1 MYPRFSSTVYATIR
15 SGKDRK
21 SAFGEKALIAAK
33 FEECRETLQSVCTI
47 CENFKSNHPEI
58 ELDIADQ
65 VLTSFK
71 TWGNDIGASS
81 YNLDR
86 SLRLNQRLRDQVV
99 ALLNVFQDELKQ
111 GDYPLLHR
119 PHIEA
124 LQYEAYQLNDTD
136 LAEHSFEDELGL
148 ASPLQQT
155 EGTRIAAEIQEVFL
169 CAEESLDQL
178 KSLNPAL
185 REAYPEDLNGG
196 SGSSNASSDQLEN
209 PLSDHV
215 ELTRSMFPGASKVLI
230 ERLGRANWRRQ
241 QSLRVVR
248 ERRAIAMSTKAK
260 ISKLG
265 PRQGPRRDVAVD
277 AFNFQQPALKGG
289 SDYTKPSIPRIEET
303 LEKPPK
309 HDSVSVSDY
318 SSSSHAEIS
327 VAPSLFSRPHFSR
340 AASFTSYAQSTARK
354 PDPPPFIQGPQH
366 REVPLPPRSLDGQPF
381 TCPYCYFE
389 VNLYKE
395 LTTTED
401 WEAHVF
407 EDLLAYL
414 CTFDQCD
421 WSRKAYGAR
430 DEWYQHELRSHLI
443 PQVWSCE
450 SCQKEF
456 KTKSDLK
463 QHLLRSHSTDFSPDE
478 ATQMVSFLRPI
489 HSREAFSRERCPLCP
504 CPLDPAQMKEHIAE
518 HLEQLAL
525 TAVCGEES
533 TEEDDSDDIMSQ
545 SASDTMS
552 ERGTKLRML
561 HAFAEEQGA
570 QFGQRPKPAENIDE
584 NDIADVSDEDEPLS
598 DYSRAAGGQLPGSS
612 GAWRVQELMSD
623 GTRPSRHVEQSSG
636 RILHRPRSD
645 TDSTQRFPLV
655 ETRTF
660 PKDEGFKGREKELA
674 NLYKILSEPGRVY
687 VLSAEGGMGK
697 TTLAAEFTYRYEQSF
712 EYIFWVQA
720 ETQVGA
726 SETFNQIALVLDL
739 AAPGT
744 DQEELTKI
752 GREFLE
758 NTKKRWLMVLD
769 NVEKWENIDGF
780 TPMKTSATTGSIL
793 ITTRYQGLTA
803 PSRPINYYRKTLEE
817 LPTEEGRELL
827 LHGLPLD
834 LRPSSYSL
842 RDPEYKAAG
851 DLATL
856 AGLPLVIVLITGY
869 MKAMNCKPSE
879 FATYW
884 DSWWMDNNPG
894 SGPEDQKTTK
904 GKLDTIMKI
913 STEDLSSDANKVLRI
928 LSFLDSDG
936 VPKDLLV
943 VEKGQSGPPYLQAFR
958 IEKIWSQLISKHFIS
973 EKTQDNKKMYIVH
986 RSVQIRI
993 SRELHK
999 KTRQAEELF
1008 KLTVELVRRRLPR
1021 PSLDFPDQ
1029 QKWSHFKEYL
1039 PHVATLQKIYSDQGT
1054 VIALTPFVEL
1064 AELFKDGG
1072 VFLWQRFLRNDAMRL
1087 LLAAERILDQLE
1099 TNHDELRAEIHVT
1112 MNLLLQYLGIS
1123 RRKEISERAK
1133 KILDFNQNRAR
1144 QLEASG
1150 KLSDVDRIRVI
1161 NAFADY
1167 ANSLLQGND
1176 FKAAESIYK
1185 GCHERRLTI
1194 TSEESD
1200 PFSFAK
1206 LAHHM
1211 AYCSMYR
1218 HDFGEAIL
1226 LAERAIRLMQVFGD
1240 KLLVLRFQFDLACIV
1255 LQSGDLKGSLDQH
1268 EIILAE
1274 RIRLQGKDSYFT
1286 LQSQYAVGALY
1297 SYLERWNDAEWQV
1310 NNALQKA
1317 EGKPGK
1323 SVWSDAATARAKF
1336 HLSQILKAQNGGKM
1350 SKDAEKLA
1358 QEGKD
1363 VLSKLL
1369 VYDDISGVEE
1379 EDTLALFDH
1388 LQPVFGGRWTGMS
1401 LLKYVS

>member
-1 MYPRFSSTVYATIR
+1 MDPRFPSAVYATIR

-21 SAFGEKALIAAK
+21 STLGERALIAAN
-33 FEECRETLQSVCTI
+33 FEECRETLQSVHTI
-47 CENFKSNHPEI
+47 CKNLKSNHPEI

-65 VLTSFK
+65 VSASFK
-71 TWGNDIGASS
+71 TWGNDIGASNH
-81 YNLDR
+81 NLDR

-99 ALLNVFQDELKQ
+99 ALLNVFQDELEQ
-111 GDYPLLHR
+111 D
-119 PHIEA
+119 IEA
-124 LQYEAYQLNDTD
+124 LQYGIYQTNDTD
-136 LAEHSFEDELGL
+136 LAEPHFDDELGL
-148 ASPLQQT
+148 ASPLPQT
-155 EGTRIAAEIQEVFL
+155 EGTCIAAEIQEVFL

-196 SGSSNASSDQLEN
+196 SGSSNASSDPLDN
-209 PLSDHV
+209 PVHEHL
-215 ELTRSMFPGASKVLI
+215 ELTRSMFPGASEVLI

-248 ERRAIAMSTKAK
+248 ERRAVGLNTKAK

-277 AFNFQQPALKGG
+277 AFNFQQPALKVG
-289 SDYTKPSIPRIEET
+289 SDHAKHSVPRLEGIPER
-303 LEKPPK
+303 PHK

-318 SSSSHAEIS
+318 SSSSHAETS
-327 VAPSLFSRPHFSR
+327 LAPSMFSRPHFSR
-340 AASFTSYAQSTARK
+340 TASLTSYAQSTARK
-354 PDPPPFIQGPQH
+354 PDAPPFIRGTEH
-366 REVPLPPRSLDGQPF
+366 LVPPPPRSLDGQPF
-381 TCPYCYFE
+381 TCPYCCFE
-389 VNLYKE
+389 VNLYEE
-395 LTTTED
+395 LKTTED
-401 WEAHVF
+401 WESHVF

-414 CTFDQCD
+414 CTFDHCD
-421 WSRKAYGAR
+421 WGRKAYGAR

-456 KTKSDLK
+456 ETKSHLEE
-463 QHLLRSHSTDFSPDE
+463 HLLKSHSTDFSPDE
-478 ATQMVSFLRPI
+478 ATEMVSFLRPI
-489 HSREAFSRERCPLCP
+489 HSRKSFTRERCPLCP
-504 CPLDPAQMKEHIAE
+504 SPLEPAEMKKHIAK

-525 TAVCGEES
+525 TAVYGEES

-545 SASDTMS
+545 SASDNMS

-561 HAFAEEQGA
+561 QAFADEQVA
-570 QFGQRPKPAENIDE
+570 QLGQRPKPAENIDE
-584 NDIADVSDEDEPLS
+584 DDIDDVSDKDEPAS
-598 DYSRAAGGQLPGSS
+598 GFSEVAGSGLAGPS
-612 GAWRVQELMSD
+612 GAWRVQELMSG
-623 GTRPSRHVEQSSG
+623 GTRPSRHVEQGSS
-636 RILHRPRSD
+636 RFHHRPRSN

-660 PKDEGFKGREKELA
+660 PKDESFKGREKELA

-726 SETFNQIALVLDL
+726 SETFNEIALVLDL
-739 AAPGT
+739 AAPGS
-744 DQEELTKI
+744 DPEELTKF

-758 NTKKRWLMVLD
+758 TTKKRWLMVLD
-769 NVEKWENIDGF
+769 NVEKWDNIDGF

-827 LHGLPLD
+827 LHGLPPD
-834 LRPSSYSL
+834 LRPSTYSV

-851 DLATL
+851 DLAAL

-879 FATYW
+879 FASYW
-884 DSWWMDNNPG
+884 DSWWLDNNPG
-894 SGPEDQKTTK
+894 SGPEDQKSTK
-904 GKLDTIMKI
+904 GRLDTIMKI

-943 VEKGQSGPPYLQAFR
+943 VEKGQNGPSYLQAFR
-958 IEKIWSQLISKHFIS
+958 IEKILNQLISKHFIS

-986 RSVQIRI
+986 RSVQMRI

-1021 PSLDFPDQ
+1021 PSLEFPDQ

-1039 PHVATLQKIYSDQGT
+1039 PHVATLQKIYADQGT
-1054 VIALTPFVEL
+1054 VIALTPFIEL

-1123 RRKEISERAK
+1123 RRKEISERSK
-1133 KILDFNQNRAR
+1133 KILEFNQNRAR
-1144 QLEASG
+1144 QLEALG
-1150 KLSDVDRIRVI
+1150 KLTDVDRIRVI

-1176 FKAAESIYK
+1176 FKAADSIYRD
-1185 GCHERRLTI
+1185 CHERLLTI

-1218 HDFGEAIL
+1218 HDFEEAIQL
-1226 LAERAIRLMQVFGD
+1226 SEKAVRLMQVFGN
-1240 KLLVLRFQFDLACIV
+1240 KLLVLRFQFDLACII
-1255 LQSGDLKGSLDQH
+1255 LQSGDLQGSLDQH

-1297 SYLERWNDAEWQV
+1297 SYLERWDDAEWQI

-1336 HLSQILKAQNGGKM
+1336 HLSQILKARNGGEL
-1350 SKDAEKLA
+1350 SIDAEKLA

-1369 VYDDISGVEE
+1369 VYDDISGVKE
-1379 EDTLALFDH
+1379 EDTGALFDH
-1388 LQPVFGGRWTGMS
+1388 LQPVFGGRWTGIS

>member
-1 MYPRFSSTVYATIR
+1 MMYPRFSSTVYATIR
-15 SGKDRK
+15 SGKGRK
-21 SAFGEKALIAAK
+21 STSGEKALIAAK

-47 CENFKSNHPEI
+47 CENLKSNNPEI

-111 GDYPLLHR
+111 D
-119 PHIEA
+119 IEA
-124 LQYEAYQLNDTD
+124 LQYGAYQLNNTN
-136 LAEHSFEDELGL
+136 LADPSFDDELDL

-155 EGTRIAAEIQEVFL
+155 EGTRIAAEVQEVFL

-248 ERRAIAMSTKAK
+248 ERRAISMSTKAK

-289 SDYTKPSIPRIEET
+289 SDYTKPSVPRIEET
-303 LEKPPK
+303 SERPPK
-309 HDSVSVSDY
+309 QDSVSVSDY

-340 AASFTSYAQSTARK
+340 AASFTSYAQSTTQK
-354 PDPPPFIQGPQH
+354 PDPPPFIQGPEH

-381 TCPYCYFE
+381 TY
-389 VNLYKE
+389 
-395 LTTTED
+395 
-401 WEAHVF
+401 
-407 EDLLAYL
+407 
-414 CTFDQCD
+414 
-421 WSRKAYGAR
+421 
-430 DEWYQHELRSHLI
+430 
-443 PQVWSCE
+443 
-450 SCQKEF
+450 
-456 KTKSDLK
+456 
-463 QHLLRSHSTDFSPDE
+463 
-478 ATQMVSFLRPI
+478 
-489 HSREAFSRERCPLCP
+489 
-504 CPLDPAQMKEHIAE
+504 PAQMKEHIAE

-561 HAFAEEQGA
+561 QAFAEEQGA

-584 NDIADVSDEDEPLS
+584 NDINDVSDEDEPLS
-598 DYSRAAGGQLPGSS
+598 DYSRATGDRLPGSS
-612 GAWRVQELMSD
+612 GAWRVQELMND
-623 GTRPSRHVEQSSG
+623 GTLPSRHVEQSSG
-636 RILHRPRSD
+636 RIPHRSRSD
-645 TDSTQRFPLV
+645 TDSSQRFPLV

-660 PKDEGFKGREKELA
+660 PKDESFKGREKELA

-758 NTKKRWLMVLD
+758 STKKRWLMVLD
-769 NVEKWENIDGF
+769 NVEKWDNIDGF

-793 ITTRYQGLTA
+793 ITTRYQELTA

-834 LRPSSYSL
+834 LRPSSHSL

-856 AGLPLVIVLITGY
+856 VGLPLVIVLITGY

-894 SGPEDQKTTK
+894 SGPEDQKSTK

-958 IEKIWSQLISKHFIS
+958 IEKILNQLISKHFIS

-1054 VIALTPFVEL
+1054 VIALTPFIEL

-1176 FKAAESIYK
+1176 FKAAEAIYK
-1185 GCHERRLTI
+1185 GCHERLLTI

-1200 PFSFAK
+1200 PFAFAK

-1218 HDFGEAIL
+1218 HDFAEAIL

-1255 LQSGDLKGSLDQH
+1255 LQSGDLQGSLDQH

-1274 RIRLQGKDSYFT
+1274 RMRLQGKDSYFT

-1297 SYLERWNDAEWQV
+1297 SYLARWDDAEWQV

-1336 HLSQILKAQNGGKM
+1336 HLSQILKARNGGKM

-1379 EDTLALFDH
+1379 DDTLALFDH

>member
-1 MYPRFSSTVYATIR
+1 MMYPRFSSTVYATIR
-15 SGKDRK
+15 PGNDQKA
-21 SAFGEKALIAAK
+21 AFGETALIAAK
-33 FEECRETLQSVCTI
+33 FEECCETLQIICTI
-47 CENFKSNHPEI
+47 CENLKSNHPDI
-58 ELDIADQ
+58 ELNVAGQ
-65 VLTSFK
+65 VLTAFR
-71 TWGNDIGASS
+71 TWGHDIGASNYS
-81 YNLDR
+81 LDR
-86 SLRLNQRLRDQVV
+86 SLRLNQRLRNQVV
-99 ALLNVFQDELKQ
+99 VLLNVFQDELKQ
-111 GDYPLLHR
+111 D
-119 PHIEA
+119 IEA
-124 LQYEAYQLNDTD
+124 LQHGTYQWNDID
-136 LAEHSFEDELGL
+136 LSDPLFDDAMGT

-155 EGTRIAAEIQEVFL
+155 ESTRIAAEIQEVFL
-169 CAEESLDQL
+169 CAEDSLDQL

-185 REAYPEDLNGG
+185 REAYPEDLDDVPGNP
-196 SGSSNASSDQLEN
+196 NAPNDLLNN
-209 PLSDHV
+209 PLREHI
-215 ELTRSMFPGASKVLI
+215 ELTRSMFPGASEVLI

-241 QSLRVVR
+241 QSLRIMR
-248 ERRAIAMSTKAK
+248 ERRTNDSSINARTSRPG
-260 ISKLG
+260 S
-265 PRQGPRRDVAVD
+265 RQGLRRGIAVD
-277 AFNFQQPALKGG
+277 AISFQHP
-289 SDYTKPSIPRIEET
+289 KPSIPRIEEIPERT
-303 LEKPPK
+303 HK
-309 HDSVSVSDY
+309 HGSISASDN
-318 SSSSHAEIS
+318 SCSTRTETS
-327 VAPSLFSRPHFSR
+327 VAPSRLPHPHFPR
-340 AASFTSYAQSTARK
+340 TASSTSDTQSTVHKA
-354 PDPPPFIQGPQH
+354 DPSPFVEGFQH

-381 TCPYCYFE
+381 TCPYCCFE
-389 VNLYKE
+389 VNLYEE
-395 LTTTED
+395 LRTPED

-407 EDLLAYL
+407 EDLLAYF

-421 WSRKAYGAR
+421 WSRKTYGAR
-430 DEWYQHELRSHLI
+430 DEWYQHELRHHLI
-443 PQVWSCE
+443 PQVWGCE

-456 KTKSDLK
+456 QTKPQLA
-463 QHLLRSHSTDFSPDE
+463 QHLFESHSFEFSPEE
-478 ATQMVSFLRPI
+478 ATQIVSFLRPI
-489 HSREAFSRERCPLCP
+489 HSRKSFSRERCPLCLS
-504 CPLDPAQMKEHIAE
+504 PLVPAQMKEHIAV

-525 TAVCGEES
+525 TVIYGEGF
-533 TEEDDSDDIMSQ
+533 TEEHDSDDFMLQ
-545 SASDTMS
+545 SGNNNMS
-552 ERGTKLRML
+552 ERGMKLRML
-561 HAFAEEQGA
+561 HAFAEEQSA
-570 QFGQRPKPAENIDE
+570 QLGQRPYPAENIDE
-584 NDIADVSDEDEPLS
+584 TEGDDVSVESEPVSGFPVEADSGL
-598 DYSRAAGGQLPGSS
+598 LVPS
-612 GAWRVQELMSD
+612 GASEGQEVTSL
-623 GTRPSRHVEQSSG
+623 GTCPSRPTEYASS
-636 RILHRPRSD
+636 RFHRRTRSN
-645 TDSTQRFPLV
+645 TDSMRRFPIV
-655 ETRTF
+655 QTRAF
-660 PKDEGFKGREKELA
+660 PKDESFKGREKELV

-687 VLSAEGGMGK
+687 VLSAVGGMGK
-697 TTLAAEFTYRYEQSF
+697 TALAAEFTYRYEQSF

-726 SETFNQIALVLDL
+726 SETFNQIALELGL
-739 AAPGT
+739 AALGN
-744 DQEELTKI
+744 DSEELTKV

-758 NTKKRWLMVLD
+758 NTEKRWLMVFD
-769 NVEKWENIDGF
+769 NVENWDSIDGF
-780 TPMKTSATTGSIL
+780 TPTKTSATAGSIL
-793 ITTRYQGLTA
+793 ITTRCQGFTA

-817 LPTEEGRELL
+817 MSIDEGRELL

-834 LRPSSYSL
+834 LRPSTYSL

-879 FATYW
+879 FVSYW

-894 SGPEDQKTTK
+894 SGLEDGISTN

-928 LSFLDSDG
+928 MSFLDSDG
-936 VPKDLLV
+936 VPKDLLLI
-943 VEKGQSGPPYLQAFR
+943 EKGQSGPSYLQAFR
-958 IEKIWSQLISKHFIS
+958 IEKILNQLISKHFIS
-973 EKTQDNKKMYIVH
+973 EKTQNNKKMYIVH

-1008 KLTVELVRRRLPR
+1008 QLTVELVRRRLPR
-1021 PSLDFPDQ
+1021 LSLDFPDPHN
-1029 QKWSHFKEYL
+1029 WSHFKEYL
-1039 PHVATLQKIYSDQGT
+1039 PHVATLQEFYSDPGT
-1054 VIALTPFVEL
+1054 IIALTPFIEL

-1072 VFLWQRFLRNDAMRL
+1072 VFLWQRLLRSDAMRL

-1099 TNHDELRAEIHVT
+1099 TNHDELRNEIHVT
-1112 MNLLLQYLGIS
+1112 MNHLLQYLGIS

-1185 GCHERRLTI
+1185 GCHERLLTI

-1336 HLSQILKAQNGGKM
+1336 HLSQILKARNGGKM

>member
-47 CENFKSNHPEI
+47 CENLKSNHPEI

-71 TWGNDIGASS
+71 TWSNDIGASN

-111 GDYPLLHR
+111 D
-119 PHIEA
+119 IEA
-124 LQYEAYQLNDTD
+124 LQYGTYQLNDTD
-136 LAEHSFEDELGL
+136 SADHPFDDELGL

-155 EGTRIAAEIQEVFL
+155 EGTRIAAGIQEVFL

-185 REAYPEDLNGG
+185 REAYPEDLNGD

-209 PLSDHV
+209 PLRDHV

-289 SDYTKPSIPRIEET
+289 SDHTKPSVPRIEET
-303 LEKPPK
+303 PEIPHK
-309 HDSVSVSDY
+309 HDSPSVSDY

-354 PDPPPFIQGPQH
+354 PDPPPFIQGLEH
-366 REVPLPPRSLDGQPF
+366 RE
-381 TCPYCYFE
+381 
-389 VNLYKE
+389 
-395 LTTTED
+395 
-401 WEAHVF
+401 
-407 EDLLAYL
+407 
-414 CTFDQCD
+414 
-421 WSRKAYGAR
+421 
-430 DEWYQHELRSHLI
+430 
-443 PQVWSCE
+443 
-450 SCQKEF
+450 
-456 KTKSDLK
+456 
-463 QHLLRSHSTDFSPDE
+463 
-478 ATQMVSFLRPI
+478 
-489 HSREAFSRERCPLCP
+489 
-504 CPLDPAQMKEHIAE
+504 MKEHIAE

-561 HAFAEEQGA
+561 QAFAEEQGA

-598 DYSRAAGGQLPGSS
+598 DYSRAAGDRLPGSS
-612 GAWRVQELMSD
+612 GAWRVQELMKD

-636 RILHRPRSD
+636 QVLHRSRSD

-660 PKDEGFKGREKELA
+660 PKDESFKGREKELA

-726 SETFNQIALVLDL
+726 SETFNQIALALDL

-744 DQEELTKI
+744 DQEELTKL

-758 NTKKRWLMVLD
+758 TTKKRWLMVLD
-769 NVEKWENIDGF
+769 NVEKWDNIDGF

-834 LRPSSYSL
+834 LRPSTNSL

-879 FATYW
+879 FASYW

-958 IEKIWSQLISKHFIS
+958 IEKILNQLISKHFIS

-1054 VIALTPFVEL
+1054 VIALTPFIEL

-1123 RRKEISERAK
+1123 RRKEISERSK
-1133 KILDFNQNRAR
+1133 KILDFNQNRAK

-1150 KLSDVDRIRVI
+1150 KLTDVDRIRVI

-1185 GCHERRLTI
+1185 GCHERLLII

-1218 HDFGEAIL
+1218 HDFEEAIQ
-1226 LAERAIRLMQVFGD
+1226 LAEKAIRLMQVFGD

-1255 LQSGDLKGSLDQH
+1255 LQSGDLQGSLDQH

-1297 SYLERWNDAEWQV
+1297 SYLERWDDAEWQI

-1323 SVWSDAATARAKF
+1323 SVWSDAVTARAKF
-1336 HLSQILKAQNGGKM
+1336 LLSQILKARDGGEI

-1369 VYDDISGVEE
+1369 VYDDISGVKE

-1388 LQPVFGGRWTGMS
+1388 LQPVFGGRWTGTS
-1401 LLKYVS
+1401 LLNLVALNLFKTAMNITDWQLQKQMLALGLLFAQEGGFTENL

>member
-1 MYPRFSSTVYATIR
+1 MR
-15 SGKDRK
+15 SGRDRRAV
-21 SAFGEKALIAAK
+21 SGERALIAAK
-33 FEECRETLQSVCTI
+33 FEDCRENLQSVYAI
-47 CENFKSNHPEI
+47 CDNLKAVHPEI
-58 ELDIADQ
+58 DLDIADQ

-99 ALLNVFQDELKQ
+99 ALLKVFRDELQ
-111 GDYPLLHR
+111 QD
-119 PHIEA
+119 IEA
-124 LQYEAYQLNDTD
+124 LQFHGSYQQRDPEIVDAHLDEQLD
-136 LAEHSFEDELGL
+136 LE
-148 ASPLQQT
+148 SPLQQSEST
-155 EGTRIAAEIQEVFL
+155 LIAAEVHEVFL
-169 CAEESLDQL
+169 CAEESLKQL

-185 REAYPEDLNGG
+185 REAYPEDLDGC
-196 SGSSNASSDQLEN
+196 SGSSNASGDTLDN
-209 PLSDHV
+209 PVREHV
-215 ELTRSMFPGASKVLI
+215 ELTRSMFPGASKVLV

-241 QSLRVVR
+241 QSLRVLR
-248 ERRAIAMSTKAK
+248 ERRAIGISTKVK

-277 AFNFQQPALKGG
+277 AFNFQQPALKVGSDHTKPSVPRIEKSLDESYRHKSVSG
-289 SDYTKPSIPRIEET
+289 SDYSNSSRAET
-303 LEKPPK
+303 
-309 HDSVSVSDY
+309 SG
-318 SSSSHAEIS
+318 
-327 VAPSLFSRPHFSR
+327 APSLFSRPHLSR
-340 AASFTSYAQSTARK
+340 AASSTSYAQSMARK
-354 PDPPPFIQGPQH
+354 PDLTASFHAPEQRQ
-366 REVPLPPRSLDGQPF
+366 VPLPPKSLDGQPF
-381 TCPYCYFE
+381 TCPYCCFE

-395 LTTTED
+395 LKTTED

-414 CTFDQCD
+414 CTFDKCD
-421 WSRKAYGAR
+421 WSRKAYGVR
-430 DEWYQHELRSHLI
+430 DEWYHHELRSHLI

-450 SCQKEF
+450 SCQQEF
-456 KTKSDLK
+456 KTKPHLE
-463 QHLLRSHSTDFSPDE
+463 QHLLKSHSKDFSPDE

-489 HSREAFSRERCPLCP
+489 HSRKSFSRERCPLCP
-504 CPLDPAQMKEHIAE
+504 SPLDPAQMKEHIAE

-525 TAVCGEES
+525 TAVYGEES

-545 SASDTMS
+545 SASDNMS
-552 ERGTKLRML
+552 ERGTKLRL
-561 HAFAEEQGA
+561 LQAFADEQVAHLGE
-570 QFGQRPKPAENIDE
+570 RPKPAEDIDE
-584 NDIADVSDEDEPLS
+584 NDIDDVSDEDKPAPSFSGVAES
-598 DYSRAAGGQLPGSS
+598 ELPS
-612 GAWRVQELMSD
+612 GAWRVQKLMNV
-623 GTRPSRHVEQSSG
+623 GARLNRQVEQGSN
-636 RILHRPRSD
+636 RFLHRPRSD
-645 TDSTQRFPLV
+645 TDSTSRFPLV

-660 PKDEGFKGREKELA
+660 PKDENFKGREKELA

-697 TTLAAEFTYRYEQSF
+697 TALAVEFTHRYEQSF

-726 SETFNQIALVLDL
+726 SETFNQIALMLDL
-739 AAPGT
+739 APPGT
-744 DQEELTKI
+744 DSEELTKF

-758 NTKKRWLMVLD
+758 STEKRWLMVLD
-769 NVEKWENIDGF
+769 NVERWDNIDGF

-793 ITTRYQGLTA
+793 ITTKHQELTA
-803 PSRPINYYRKTLEE
+803 PSRPINYYRKTLQE
-817 LPTEEGRELL
+817 LPTEEGRDLL
-827 LHGLPLD
+827 LHGLPSD
-834 LRPSSYSL
+834 LRPSAHSL

-879 FATYW
+879 FASYW
-884 DSWWMDNNPG
+884 DSWWMDNSPG
-894 SGPEDQKTTK
+894 SGPEDQKSTK

-913 STEDLSSDANKVLRI
+913 STEDLSSDANKILRI
-928 LSFLDSDG
+928 MSFLDSDG

-943 VEKGQSGPPYLQAFR
+943 VEKGQKWPTYLQAYR
-958 IEKIWSQLISKHFIS
+958 IEPILNQLISKHFIS
-973 EKTQDNKKMYIVH
+973 EKTQEGKKMYIVH

-993 SRELHK
+993 FRELHK

-1021 PSLDFPDQ
+1021 PSLEFPDQ

-1039 PHVATLQKIYSDQGT
+1039 PHVATLQRIYSDQNT
-1054 VIALTPFVEL
+1054 VVALTPFIEL

-1072 VFLWQRFLRNDAMRL
+1072 VLLWQRFLRNDAMRL

-1112 MNLLLQYLGIS
+1112 LNLLLQYLGIS
-1123 RRKEISERAK
+1123 RRKEISERSK
-1133 KILDFNQNRAR
+1133 KILEFNQDRAR
-1144 QLEASG
+1144 QLEISG

-1167 ANSLLQGND
+1167 ANSLLQCND

-1185 GCHERRLTI
+1185 DCHERLLTI

-1218 HDFGEAIL
+1218 HAFKEAIQ
-1226 LAERAIRLMQVFGD
+1226 LAERAVELMEVFGD
-1240 KLLVLRFQFDLACIV
+1240 KLLVLRFQFDLACIT
-1255 LQSGDLKGSLDQH
+1255 LQSGDLQGSLNQH

-1297 SYLERWNDAEWQV
+1297 SYLERWDDAEWQIT
-1310 NNALQKA
+1310 NALQKA

-1323 SVWSDAATARAKF
+1323 SVWPDAATARAKF
-1336 HLSQILKAQNGGKM
+1336 HLSQILKARNGGES

-1369 VYDDISGVEE
+1369 VYDDIYGVKE
-1379 EDTLALFDH
+1379 EDTGALFDH
-1388 LQPVFGGRWTGMS
+1388 LQPVFGGRWTGLS
-1401 LLKYVS
+1401 LLKYVSKPRATK